1 MMKPNDDSVVVQNMR
16 AFLALDLDPFS
27 QDKLLQMVSEW
38 RSVER
43 EFQILRWVAPAQ
55 WHITLLFMGDVAPEA
70 LLKFCQVVERQ
81 YHYWQKPMIEWSHFE
96 WFPSP
101 EKPKAL
107 VLALRADPALI
118 AIRDAVAD
126 ISQQCDIIIN
136 PGKKFI
142 PHVTIARG
150 KSRYKLPAV
159 ELPSESTHLSELIL
173 FRSLPEKRGTAYQK
187 LAHWRLSVSGAE
199 NKEKH

>member
-1 MMKPNDDSVVVQNMR
+1 MKPNDDSVVVQNMR

-70 LLKFCQVVERQ
+70 LLKFCQAVERQ

-101 EKPKAL
+101 EKPRAL
-107 VLALRADPALI
+107 VLVLRADPALI

-136 PGKKFI
+136 PEKKFI

>member
-27 QDKLLQMVSEW
+27 RDKLLQMVSEW

-101 EKPKAL
+101 EKPRAL
-107 VLALRADPALI
+107 VLALHADPALI

-136 PGKKFI
+136 PEKKFI